1 MEHRKGKN
9 DQIRYLAEEEKMKSK
24 PLWNQCFPE
33 DSPAFVSY
41 YYREKTKNNRILVKM
56 EGDAILTMLHRNP
69 YALRWKDTQW
79 TADYIVGVAT
89 KRDRRHEGHMR
100 EVLTRGLLDMN
111 REHRP
116 FAFLMPAAEEIYHP
130 FSFRY
135 VEKKEEVFLNPQM
148 EPYLERKPVMG
159 SEKECQKIGAWMEQ
173 WLEKKYGMFTI
184 RNAGYVK
191 NLLLELESEHG
202 SMEYLMDRGV
212 CVGLQ
217 AFWGS
222 KEREQR
228 LLYADGKWCQTG
240 SQRPRIMARITD
252 LPAFLSA
259 FRLSKKGEL
268 TVELTVQ
275 DGQIPEN
282 NGHFVWKITDQGSTV
297 CRAEAKG
304 PGMDGERIILHTD
317 IAELTEWLFG
327 YRLPEAIWE
336 ERAQCPFSKLK
347 QIQTVGSV
355 FLDEVV

>member
-173 WLEKKYGMFTI
+173 WLEKNYDMFTI
-184 RNAGYVK
+184 RNAEYVK
-191 NLLLELESEHG
+191 HLLMELESEHG
-202 SMEYLMDRGV
+202 GMDYLMDRGV

-222 KEREQR
+222 REREQR
-228 LLYADGKWCQTG
+228 LLYADGKWCQMG
-240 SQRPRIMARITD
+240 NERPRIMARITD
-252 LPAFLSA
+252 LSAFLSA
-259 FRLSKKGEL
+259 FRLSEKGEL
-268 TVELTVQ
+268 TVELTVR

-282 NGHFVWKITDQGSTV
+282 SGNFVWKITGQGSV
-297 CRAEAKG
+297 VRRAEAKR
-304 PGMDGERIILHTD
+304 PGTNEERITLSAD
-317 IAELTEWLFG
+317 IAELAEWLFG
-327 YRLPEAIWE
+327 YRLAETIWE
-336 ERAQCPFSKLK
+336 ERAECRLSKLK
-347 QIQTVGSV
+347 QIQTMGSV